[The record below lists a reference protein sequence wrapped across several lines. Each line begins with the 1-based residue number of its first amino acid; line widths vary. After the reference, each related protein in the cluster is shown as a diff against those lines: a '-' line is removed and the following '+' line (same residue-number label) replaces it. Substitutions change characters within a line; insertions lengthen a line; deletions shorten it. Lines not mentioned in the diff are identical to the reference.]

1 MKCWEMQ
8 KREPRKLRM
17 DYIVPSLGCL
27 EKSTQSQLGSIRKN
41 LNQGVNLD
49 LLNIEDLNLDHQIP
63 RGHPEIVF
71 LFKANF
77 RTICSLPGPLIH
89 QPFLTCSSLYIIWS
103 SYPLSFKPT
112 IHTRL
117 SHTLLHAYPCQP
129 SSILP
134 TTFSLTTYPLLHLSI
149 HHTHVLTSPPFLSLW
164 HHHIPVFFF
173 RCSLPYPSSPS
184 SCPPDPPRS
193 SALYPP
199 FRHIR
204 RLVSEIKIMFLLVF
218 VEYLEEWSKICIST
232 GSSMRLFKFAVIT
245 SQRKKSRRWRLRSMR
260 RCWK

>member
-1 MKCWEMQ
+1 MFPPWSTHPPTIPHLFISLYHMIFIPTFFQ
-8 KREPRKLRM
+8 A
-17 DYIVPSLGCL
+17 YHTYPSL
-27 EKSTQSQLGSIRKN
+27 
-41 LNQGVNLD
+41 
-49 LLNIEDLNLDHQIP
+49 
-63 RGHPEIVF
+63 
-71 LFKANF
+71 
-77 RTICSLPGPLIH
+77 
-89 QPFLTCSSLYIIWS
+89 
-103 SYPLSFKPT
+103 SYPSPRISMSALF
-112 IHTRL
+112 HTPHHL
-117 SHTLLHAYPCQP
+117 FSHYISTP
-129 SSILP
+129 SPFNTS
-134 TTFSLTTYPLLHLSI
+134 
-149 HHTHVLTSPPFLSLW
+149 THVLTSPPFLSLW